1 MKQTR
6 FFSVVIAT
14 LMLFCSADAFSQR
27 SRGGNGSSGGR
38 ASGGARSVCKV
49 SKSSDSSRPVSC
61 SRYSSRSCTT
71 PRPKSSASQLVY
83 YHYYDHIF
91 KKTDL
96 DSRTNYVPSLI
107 SNTGS
112 LFDVF
117 SKDDAL
123 TGYFPVY
130 GYEVSKRTATKESL
144 FIPRASGDFYYRD
157 GVFFSKSLKN
167 DHKYVINKPCSGI
180 RVPYIPDSRREYV
193 IDNISYYFFYGTF
206 YVYDASTS
214 EYVVVAPPV
223 GLTVNNLPD
232 YAKKVVVDGNSYY
245 IVDNVVYKAVWTEG
259 KCSYVV
265 TKLDRKDIPQVKE
278 HLASAK

>member
-14 LMLFCSADAFSQR
+14 LMLFCSADAFAQR
-27 SRGGNGSSGGR
+27 SRGGSGSSGGR
-38 ASGGARSVCKV
+38 SSGGPRTVCKA
-49 SKSSDSSRPVSC
+49 SKSSNSSSASVSC
-61 SRYSSRSCTT
+61 KRYSSRSCTT
-71 PRPKSSASQLVY
+71 PRPAYVPSNLVY
-83 YHYYDHIF
+83 NHYYDHIF
-91 KKTDL
+91 DKSDHNRSVGVSQIT
-96 DSRTNYVPSLI
+96 
-107 SNTGS
+107 NTGS

-278 HLASAK
+278 RLASEK